1 MDNIFDF
8 IKPLEQI
15 LIILNRNGISVG
27 DVKYILPYSEFL
39 QMRND
44 RIPYYDCLQM
54 LKEKYGLKIGTM
66 RTKFKKFS
74 SRLK

>member
-8 IKPLEQI
+8 IRPLEQI
-15 LIILNRNGISVG
+15 LMILNRNGISVG

-44 RIPYYDCLQM
+44 RIQLSSNAEGEVWFENRYDENEIQ
-54 LKEKYGLKIGTM
+54 EI
-66 RTKFKKFS
+66 FQ
-74 SRLK
+74 